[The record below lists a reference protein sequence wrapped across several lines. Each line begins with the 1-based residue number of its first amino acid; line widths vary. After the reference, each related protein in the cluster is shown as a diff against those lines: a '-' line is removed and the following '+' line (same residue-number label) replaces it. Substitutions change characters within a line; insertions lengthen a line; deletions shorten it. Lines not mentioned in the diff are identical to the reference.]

1 MWGCTQLIQ
10 LCVNIT
16 DGHTHTHTP
25 HRHHC
30 DHDSL
35 SRDLHLSLSDVPR
48 GENQVQEQGLG
59 LASKTME
66 NQVKAGE
73 KKKTQKLL
81 WAWGYRSVGGVAYLE
96 CMDFWTWALAA

>member
-1 MWGCTQLIQ
+1 MWGRTQLIQ

-16 DGHTHTHTP
+16 GGHTP
-25 HRHHC
+25 HHHHR

-35 SRDLHLSLSDVPR
+35 SCDLHLSLSDVPR
-48 GENQVQEQGLG
+48 GENRVQEQGLG

-66 NQVKAGE
+66 NQVKTGN
-73 KKKTQKLL
+73 KKKKAQKLL

-96 CMDFWTWALAA
+96 CMDFWAWALVA

>member
-1 MWGCTQLIQ
+1 MWGRTQLIQ

-16 DGHTHTHTP
+16 GGHTP
-25 HRHHC
+25 HRHHR

-48 GENQVQEQGLG
+48 GENRVQEQGLG
-59 LASKTME
+59 LASKTMKKPSE
-66 NQVKAGE
+66 NWGE
-73 KKKTQKLL
+73 KKAQKLL

-96 CMDFWTWALAA
+96 CMDFWAWALVA